1 MNELSLSD
9 HLGVFAIYIIHDTQ
23 MKSNTEKKKLYINER
38 RKVLHLYTTTL
49 TSSSACDLVDNINST
64 NVNVIDVIAQV

>member
-1 MNELSLSD
+1 MREGKYSISTLPP
-9 HLGVFAIYIIHDTQ
+9 
-23 MKSNTEKKKLYINER
+23 
-38 RKVLHLYTTTL
+38 L